1 MHLHRDTRNCTICR
15 GCVKSTLKLFVQ
27 EQSTMPVMACW
38 CYTYTISVGS
48 PVRARWACSGSFQF
62 LNRTTLL
69 TATRSGYSKPRMIKI
84 VSLTSFLLKITMY
97 IYIVFYILL
106 KLLHLNVSFYHHVW
120 QCSAHCYLN
129 ACSVRTMGYTYSLH
143 YFNSSFI

>member
-1 MHLHRDTRNCTICR
+1 MHLHRDTRNYIICG

-84 VSLTSFLLKITMY
+84 VSFTSFLLKITMY

-106 KLLHLNVSFYHHVW
+106 KLLHFECQLLSLCLVVFCTLLLECM
-120 QCSAHCYLN
+120 QCKN
-129 ACSVRTMGYTYSLH
+129 NGLH
-143 YFNSSFI
+143 LQPPLF